1 MKALQRLLF
10 TVATCAAA
18 APVSANELNRV
29 YTRALQNDSVLQAA
43 QHARDAQLER
53 RPQARAALLPQ
64 LGASYSYSEGDA
76 QGSTTQIG
84 TNQGQDFVIAS
95 QFDSDS
101 SSESFGLSLNQVIF
115 DWAAFRSYA
124 IAGDQLAL
132 AQAVYREAEQA
143 LILRVTRAYFDLLA
157 ADDNLR
163 FARAENKAVERQ
175 LEQATRRFEVGFSAI
190 TDVQEAQARFD
201 LTVARE
207 IQARQL
213 LANAH
218 QALRVITG
226 PQDNRVAKF
235 RADIPLP
242 TPDPLDPDA
251 WARSAQENNLDL
263 LAARLSADIARKGIG
278 VAQAGHLPTVG
289 LRGSYTDADD
299 ETGDRSQQIEAD
311 SIGITVNLPLFSG
324 FAVRSRVREASA
336 VHEQSLAQLE
346 TVSRSV
352 DQLTRDAYLG
362 VMAGAARVRALKQA
376 VVSSRTALEASQTGL
391 EVGTRTAVDVLNS
404 QRDLYNAQTNH
415 ARARYDFLLAVL
427 TLKSAA
433 GQLKATDLN
442 QIDALL
448 DG

>member
-1 MKALQRLLF
+1 MKVLQRLLF

-76 QGSTTQIG
+76 QGSATQIG

-226 PQDNRVAKF
+226 PQGAHVRVSDQRHDA
-235 RADIPLP
+235 RAQRCEMPVQQGGI
-242 TPDPLDPDA
+242 
-251 WARSAQENNLDL
+251 AQ
-263 LAARLSADIARKGIG
+263 G
-278 VAQAGHLPTVG
+278 VI
-289 LRGSYTDADD
+289 D
-299 ETGDRSQQIEAD
+299 
-311 SIGITVNLPLFSG
+311 
-324 FAVRSRVREASA
+324 
-336 VHEQSLAQLE
+336 
-346 TVSRSV
+346 V
-352 DQLTRDAYLG
+352 D
-362 VMAGAARVRALKQA
+362 QA
-376 VVSSRTALEASQTGL
+376 VVGGQQG
-391 EVGTRTAVDVLNS
+391 
-404 QRDLYNAQTNH
+404 H
-415 ARARYDFLLAVL
+415 A
-427 TLKSAA
+427 
-433 GQLKATDLN
+433 
-442 QIDALL
+442 
-448 DG
+448 